1 MTLIVRFPFFFRDYV
16 DRDESTFILLG
27 QSWADGFLPYTQL
40 WDLKPPVTFGFFAV
54 IISLFGKSFLAI
66 RFFGALLVVGTALCT
81 YFISKTMASP
91 KTGFWVAIGTVVFLS
106 LFGSLQGVMSE
117 HISIF
122 FFTLGI
128 TFLIL
133 RTSFFNY
140 FLVGLCFGLA
150 IMAKLNMAYP
160 ALFVGLYLGWAFIRA
175 RKLSSGFLK
184 LALIAIGALLIIG
197 LTALPY
203 YTQGDLELWFNS
215 VFEAPLAYSNAKHH
229 SAISTLPIFL
239 LVGLLFFVGYW
250 KKLLPKTDC
259 RVTLLVVTSL
269 GVLLSFVQAGKIN
282 GHYLIQFY
290 PFVLILLGIALE
302 KLPPLKK
309 KYYAVLLL
317 LLFVPIESYL
327 EYANIIKNKS
337 LKGSFFNGEGI
348 DIPNYLISQNLD
360 EKSIFFTEYHI
371 GYWLLD
377 KQSPTV
383 ASTHPSNVTREE
395 LFPFMRNPRST
406 AQEELEYIT
415 ETVRPE
421 LIVARKNRSIF
432 DGRRRELNKHID
444 SILKVDYT
452 LIQTIDKGLIYQRID

>member
-1 MTLIVRFPFFFRDYV
+1 F
-16 DRDESTFILLG
+16 ESRLH
-27 QSWADGFLPYTQL
+27 
-40 WDLKPPVTFGFFAV
+40 
-54 IISLFGKSFLAI
+54 
-66 RFFGALLVVGTALCT
+66 FFGIDQGMIHVFGTDEL
-81 YFISKTMASP
+81 
-91 KTGFWVAIGTVVFLS
+91 GRD
-106 LFGSLQGVMSE
+106 LFSRVL
-117 HISIF
+117 F
-122 FFTLGI
+122 AT
-128 TFLIL
+128 
-133 RTSFFNY
+133 RTS
-140 FLVGLCFGLA
+140 
-150 IMAKLNMAYP
+150 
-160 ALFVGLYLGWAFIRA
+160 
-175 RKLSSGFLK
+175 LS
-184 LALIAIGALLIIG
+184 IG
-197 LTALPY
+197 
-203 YTQGDLELWFNS
+203 
-215 VFEAPLAYSNAKHH
+215 V
-229 SAISTLPIFL
+229 
-239 LVGLLFFVGYW
+239 
-250 KKLLPKTDC
+250 
-259 RVTLLVVTSL
+259 L

-317 LLFVPIESYL
+317 LLFVPMESYL

-415 ETVRPE
+415 GTVRPE

-444 SILKVDYT
+444 SILKVDYK